1 MGFLGLL
8 HHHPRHR
15 ARQLRW
21 VVPLA
26 ALLLV
31 AVLATLAVQYQ
42 VSNREIGAEFFRAHK
57 TISHT
62 GELLRRGTVIA
73 SVALLVFV
81 LAVMAW
87 ALRLTHRI
95 VRPVHTLHRALDALV
110 AGELGV
116 RVELHRQD
124 EFREVGEALNR
135 LVEELA
141 TTLGKAHA
149 LVDRIAALTAA
160 AAHGAYDQASEA
172 QLRAL
177 VEELDQIPTTDL
189 VPVGQVTLQL
199 QNGNT
204 EVSGRSSVFHQPQ
217 LVPQSE
223 FGLPWNL
230 EAGLDVAP
238 SDPPHDYRPI
248 LNLKWS
254 PVREDYR
261 VPAVAVGATQLGVG
275 FVPSYFLVLSK
286 TLNYQQIQYQKFRA
300 HHRNVKLR
308 GIRLHA
314 GMLRTS
320 NAWRALAGTDV
331 EVSDHFVVYADW
343 ISGARNSV
351 SLGGVLVIDRQNS
364 VQASLLRGNGQDR
377 LSGLLVGIT
386 HTFDLAHPFEW

>member
-1 MGFLGLL
+1 M
-8 HHHPRHR
+8 
-15 ARQLRW
+15 RW
-21 VVPLA
+21 A
-26 ALLLV
+26 
-31 AVLATLAVQYQ
+31 
-42 VSNREIGAEFFRAHK
+42 
-57 TISHT
+57 
-62 GELLRRGTVIA
+62 
-73 SVALLVFV
+73 FV
-81 LAVMAW
+81 LACLAPVA
-87 ALRLTHRI
+87 
-95 VRPVHTLHRALDALV
+95 VRAAPSM
-110 AGELGV
+110 
-116 RVELHRQD
+116 
-124 EFREVGEALNR
+124 LN
-135 LVEELA
+135 
-141 TTLGKAHA
+141 
-149 LVDRIAALTAA
+149 
-160 AAHGAYDQASEA
+160 
-172 QLRAL
+172 
-177 VEELDQIPTTDL
+177 QIPITDL

-238 SDPPHDYRPI
+238 SDPPHDYRPM
-248 LNLKWS
+248 LNLKWN